1 MGKTDTIKDR
11 RVDVY
16 VDTIDRKERWARMA
30 EKEGES
36 LSTFV
41 QHCVEYALE
50 QGGPDFTEL
59 GEERNQI
66 QDLEEEVTELRRA
79 VKQKEMVIEKL
90 ETELKELR
98 TQPFLDEEFEGRR
111 QYDEDLIEE
120 LKRADRLTGEE
131 LVRRLDVDPSDT
143 ELAKGLN
150 TQLEQLEA
158 YGLVQSTPQGWVWTG

>member
-16 VDTIDRKERWARMA
+16 VDSLERKEKWTRLA
-30 EKEGES
+30 EQEDES
-36 LSTFV
+36 LSQFV
-41 QHCVEYALE
+41 QQCVEYTIE

-59 GEERNQI
+59 GEESKQI
-66 QDLEEEVTELRRA
+66 QDLEEEVNDLRRD

-90 ETELKELR
+90 ETELKALR
-98 TQPFLDEEFEGRR
+98 TEPFLDEEFEGRR

-131 LVRRLDVDPSDT
+131 LLRRLGVDPAKT
-143 ELAKGLN
+143 ELVKGLN
-150 TQLEQLEA
+150 TQLKQLEE
-158 YGLVQSTPQGWVWTG
+158 YGLIRSTPKGWVWTG